1 MTSFL
6 KSTAERSRFSPKRI
20 LFIVPLLFIL
30 PNISFAWSG
39 YDLENSQLIEI
50 DSGNLV
56 REGLII
62 EFFDNKS
69 QNYYYGKV
77 LQMEY
82 SGHYTELKILQLEE
96 QEKDYD
102 IEDNNSNT
110 EEANLTEDDDLY
122 SQDNKKIRTFLMQ

>member
-1 MTSFL
+1 M
-6 KSTAERSRFSPKRI
+6 
-20 LFIVPLLFIL
+20 
-30 PNISFAWSG
+30 PNIALAWSG

-96 QEKDYD
+96 GEEYYD
-102 IEDNNSNT
+102 IEENNST
-110 EEANLTEDDDLY
+110 PETVNLTEDNDLY
-122 SQDNKKIRTFLMQ
+122 YQDDKKIRTFLMQ

>member
-6 KSTAERSRFSPKRI
+6 KSAAERSRFLPKRI

-102 IEDNNSNT
+102 IEDNNSYT
-110 EEANLTEDDDLY
+110 ENANLTEDDDLY